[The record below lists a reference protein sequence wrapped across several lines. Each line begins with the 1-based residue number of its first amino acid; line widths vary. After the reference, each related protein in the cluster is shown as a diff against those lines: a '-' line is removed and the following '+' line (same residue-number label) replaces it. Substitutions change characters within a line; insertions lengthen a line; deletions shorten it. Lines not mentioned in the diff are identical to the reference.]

1 MIFWNPTT
9 NPIISFVNA
18 TIKEIYYWCLLILI
32 EPTVAHT
39 SLEFW
44 YMCVCLQHTL
54 PYGQRTISSY
64 YWNNKNLFEV
74 WLLWSELSRFIQ
86 SIWVINYFPIECNN
100 AMYLHF
106 SIMKTWKPRDLWTSM
121 LLKDLSL
128 SRKYQARVKPF
139 NRTDTYARMHD
150 TFFSSSFLFHS

>member
-32 EPTVAHT
+32 QPTAAHT

-54 PYGQRTISSY
+54 PYGQRTISY
-64 YWNNKNLFEV
+64 PTTIHIIETTRIY
-74 WLLWSELSRFIQ
+74 SRYGFCGQ
-86 SIWVINYFPIECNN
+86 NFQG
-100 AMYLHF
+100 
-106 SIMKTWKPRDLWTSM
+106 
-121 LLKDLSL
+121 SL
-128 SRKYQARVKPF
+128 SPF
-139 NRTDTYARMHD
+139 ELLIIFPLNATM
-150 TFFSSSFLFHS
+150 